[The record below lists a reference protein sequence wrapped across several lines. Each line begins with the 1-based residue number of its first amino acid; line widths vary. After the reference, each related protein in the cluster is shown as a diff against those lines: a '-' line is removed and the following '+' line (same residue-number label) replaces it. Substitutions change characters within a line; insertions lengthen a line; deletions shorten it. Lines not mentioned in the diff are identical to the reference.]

1 MSDKTRIRE
10 VLRTLDIA
18 SADMQRDPSDENLK
32 RWKHEIDDA
41 SRENNLFLLLF
52 FILAAIIVIAA
63 VLSNIPI

>member
-1 MSDKTRIRE
+1 
-10 VLRTLDIA
+10 
-18 SADMQRDPSDENLK
+18 MQRDPSDENLK